1 MPEQKTSTS
10 QQGESSESGT
20 ENKKGLSKEAWT
32 AISAIAV
39 AIIGGIFTVTN
50 TLLNKET

>member
-1 MPEQKTSTS
+1 MPEQKSLTP

-39 AIIGGIFTVTN
+39 ELIKFN
-50 TLLNKET
+50 LNHTSLPPAP